1 MIKVKFAVI
10 GNPISHSLSPLM
22 HHANFQSLNLES
34 TYEAINVPVN
44 QFQDIKKIISEKSI
58 DGFNVTIP
66 HKERIIPYLDDIN
79 EQAKSVGAVNT
90 VLVKDGKW
98 IGYNTDGI
106 GYVNGLKQIYEG
118 IEDAY
123 ILILG
128 AGGASKG
135 IANELYKIVRPTIT
149 IANRTMSRFN
159 NWSLNINKINLSHA
173 ERHLDEFDIIINTTP
188 AGMYGNKDSVISL
201 NRLASHTLVS
211 DIVYNPYKTPILIE
225 AEQKG
230 NPIYNGL
237 DMFVHQGAES
247 FKIWTNLEPDIE
259 AMKNVVIHELKG
271 EL

>member
-1 MIKVKFAVI
+1 MKFAVI

-22 HHANFQSLNLES
+22 HHANFQSLNLEN

-44 QFQDIKKIISEKSI
+44 QFQDIKKIISEKCI

-135 IANELYKIVRPTIT
+135 IANELYKIVRPTLT
-149 IANRTMSRFN
+149 VANRTMSRFN

-173 ERHLDEFDIIINTTP
+173 ESHLDEFDIIINTTP
-188 AGMYGNKDSVISL
+188 AGMNGNTDSVISL

-225 AEQKG
+225 AEQRG

-247 FKIWTNLEPDIE
+247 FKIWTNLEPDIK
-259 AMKNVVIHELKG
+259 AMKNIVIQKLKG

>member
-1 MIKVKFAVI
+1 MKFAVI

-22 HHANFQSLNLES
+22 HHANFQSLNLEN

-44 QFQDIKKIISEKSI
+44 QFQDIKNNFRKRALMDSMLL
-58 DGFNVTIP
+58 F

-118 IEDAY
+118 IEDA

-135 IANELYKIVRPTIT
+135 IANELYKIVRPTLT
-149 IANRTMSRFN
+149 VANRTMSR
-159 NWSLNINKINLSHA
+159 L
-173 ERHLDEFDIIINTTP
+173 II
-188 AGMYGNKDSVISL
+188 G
-201 NRLASHTLVS
+201 R
-211 DIVYNPYKTPILIE
+211 
-225 AEQKG
+225 
-230 NPIYNGL
+230 
-237 DMFVHQGAES
+237 
-247 FKIWTNLEPDIE
+247 
-259 AMKNVVIHELKG
+259 
-271 EL
+271 